1 MLLDIDGV
9 VRRGVD
15 PIPGAGDAVAAI
27 AARGCAFGFVT
38 NNSSTTPAET
48 ADKLAAVGV
57 TVSPEQIVTSA
68 LVAADMLAPGTRC
81 LIIGMTGLRGALAQR
96 GCLSVEDPAEAD
108 AVVVGFDRDIVWDDL
123 RRATM
128 ALRRGARFLAT
139 NDDATFPSP
148 EGLWPGNGAIVAAL
162 ERSSART
169 AEVAGKPHP
178 PLLLAAARRFGGG
191 RVLFVG
197 DRHDTDILGAA
208 TLGWDSALVL
218 TGVTTPAEVAAL
230 QPPPTY
236 VLQSVADLLRP
247 PITSRT

>member
-1 MLLDIDGV
+1 VLLDIDGV

-15 PIPGAGDAVAAI
+15 PIPGAGAAVARI
-27 AARGCAFGFVT
+27 ADRARGFMFVT
-38 NNSSTTPAET
+38 NNSSATPAET
-48 ADKLAAVGV
+48 VEKLAAVGV
-57 TVSPEQIVTSA
+57 TITAEQVVTSA

-81 LIIGMTGLRGALAQR
+81 LVIGMTGLRDALAQR
-96 GCLSVEDPAEAD
+96 GCILVEDPSEAD
-108 AVVVGFDRDIVWDDL
+108 AVVVGFDRNLVWDDL
-123 RRATM
+123 RRATV

-139 NDDATFPSP
+139 NDDATFPAP

-162 ERSSART
+162 ERSSGRT

-178 PLLLAAARRFGGG
+178 PLLLAAARRCGGG

-218 TGVTTPAEVAAL
+218 TGVTTPDEVAAL

-236 VLQSVADLLRP
+236 VLQSVADLLNP
-247 PITSRT
+247 APKS